1 MKVPLLNFEGG
12 PGISLTNFE
21 GGPGVP
27 LLNFERGPG
36 CPGSRGPGSR
46 GPGPIFTPCLY
57 GYLHVKYVM
66 KSSGVFVFQ
75 SPIFEILI
83 YILTYSFNGCF

>member
-27 LLNFERGPG
+27 LLNFE
-36 CPGSRGPGSR
+36 RGPGSR

>member
-75 SPIFEILI
+75 FPIFEILI